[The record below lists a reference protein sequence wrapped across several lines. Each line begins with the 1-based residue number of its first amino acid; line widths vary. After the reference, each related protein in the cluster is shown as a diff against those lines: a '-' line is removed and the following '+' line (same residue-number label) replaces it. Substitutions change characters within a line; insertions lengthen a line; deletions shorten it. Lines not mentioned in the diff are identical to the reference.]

1 MSIDHIV
8 WLISDLDEGM
18 ALFKEKTGVEPTFGG
33 YHTAQ
38 GTKNALIKIGTKSY
52 FEILAPD
59 PDSHIDAKRWMG
71 IDLIKEPLITRWAFG
86 TDRIQH
92 HADIL
97 KRYNKNLGEITAG
110 QRKTSSDEIIKWQMT
125 LPYHEP
131 LIDLAPF
138 FIDWSKS
145 PIHPTD
151 QLPEVNLSIDQIELS
166 SEKPDLM
173 HDLLNQ
179 LGITNYH
186 VAQGP
191 ERISISL
198 NSPKG
203 NVRFE

>member
-1 MSIDHIV
+1 
-8 WLISDLDEGM
+8 
-18 ALFKEKTGVEPTFGG
+18 
-33 YHTAQ
+33 
-38 GTKNALIKIGTKSY
+38 
-52 FEILAPD
+52 
-59 PDSHIDAKRWMG
+59 MG

-138 FIDWSKS
+138 FIDWSES

-151 QLPEVNLSIDQIELS
+151 QLPDMDLSIDQIELS
-166 SEKPDLM
+166 SEKSDLM

-191 ERISISL
+191 EQISISL

-203 NVRFE
+203 TVRFE